1 MATAPIPAGLSRIA
15 EEQEEAL
22 FEEYPKVRYRQNPLE
37 TVLAEVRFPPILRI
51 DTEVPASFQ
60 DALAG
65 EFPLFS
71 EVNPISLAPPELANL
86 FQSANILP
94 TAKSFTFSSADGN
107 WSLALTRGS
116 LSLTCRKYSRWEEF
130 RRKLHGPFEAL
141 LKLYEPQ
148 FLLRLGLRYRD
159 VISRERL
166 GLSEVPWHDLLLPG
180 VVGVIH
186 TPLEPLLDTCW
197 SQFVFRLQ
205 KEETQVLLQ
214 HGLQPVPPASEK
226 CYIFDADFS
235 TQSRTEPQ
243 NAFDAFQYFNKRS
256 WYFFRACI
264 ADRLHEAMQ
273 PDPIS

>member
-1 MATAPIPAGLSRIA
+1 MATAPIPESLSKIA
-15 EEQEEAL
+15 EEREEAL
-22 FEEYPKVRYRQNPLE
+22 FEEFPKVRYRQNPLE
-37 TVLAEVRFPPILRI
+37 TVLAEVRFPPTLRF
-51 DTEVPASFQ
+51 DTEIPAVFQ

-65 EFPLFS
+65 EFPLFN
-71 EVNPISLAPPELANL
+71 EVNPISLAPPEVAKL
-86 FQSANILP
+86 FQSANVLP
-94 TAKSFTFSSADGN
+94 MAKTFTFSSADGN

-116 LSLTCRKYSRWEEF
+116 LSLTCQKYTRWNEF
-130 RRKLHGPFEAL
+130 REKLRGPFEAL
-141 LKLYEPQ
+141 LRIYEPQ
-148 FLLRLGLRYRD
+148 FLLRIGLRYRD
-159 VISRERL
+159 VISRKRL

-180 VVGVIH
+180 IVGVIH
-186 TPLEPLLDTCW
+186 TSLEPVLDTCW
-197 SQFVFRLQ
+197 NQFVFKLQ

-214 HGLQPVPPASEK
+214 HGLQPVPPVGEK

-243 NAFDAFQYFNKRS
+243 NAFDALQYFNKRS